1 MRLSPS
7 PNPSFARSFL
17 STVTLLAL
25 GQSAFAYEFTPP
37 HEPPSLPAEL
47 PENRTLIDSSTTANP
62 GSSNPASDCDWYGP
76 SNESTSNNDVHFSTI
91 GEHHDIFGGW
101 SKEESNVVSFNR
113 VVIEDGAEI
122 MITYGGYSQNQN
134 VERNI
139 VEVFGKVFAKVHG
152 EDSRVDG
159 GASSTSGDALD
170 NMVFVRNEGA
180 VLGDIAGGRALNGR
194 AIGNVVVVEGD
205 AVVAEGSIN
214 GGIGALEAS
223 NNSVF
228 IYGQVGDSN
237 QYHSVYG
244 GQTTNGGGTSNGNMV
259 YIGAGSF
266 VDDKVFGVCKK

>member
-25 GQSAFAYEFTPP
+25 GQSALAYEFTPP
-37 HEPPSLPAEL
+37 HETPSLPVDL
-47 PENRTLIDSSTTANP
+47 PENSTLIDSSTTANP
-62 GSSNPASDCDWYGP
+62 GSSNPASNWDWYGP
-76 SNESTSNNDVHFSTI
+76 TNESTSNNDVHFSTI
-91 GEHHDIFGGW
+91 GERHYIFGGW

-122 MITYGGYSQNQN
+122 KNTYGGYSQNQN

-139 VEVFGKVFAKVHG
+139 VEVFGKVHG
-152 EDSRVDG
+152 EDSIVYG

-170 NMVFVRNEGA
+170 NMVFVRNGGT
-180 VLGDIAGGRALNGR
+180 VLGDIAGGQAQNGR
-194 AIGNVVVVEGD
+194 AIGNVVVVEGN

-237 QYHSVYG
+237 QSHSVYG
-244 GQTTNGGGTSNGNMV
+244 GHTATGGTSNGNMV

-266 VDDKVFGVCKK
+266 VDD